1 MRARLQSAEGRS
13 QLSSFPLSL
22 KLCGKFVLTDPLCP
36 AYTQC
41 AVISRVLIT
50 SFSEQAKLSKIEV
63 TRSKYSH

>member
-22 KLCGKFVLTDPLCP
+22 KLCGKFVLTDPLCQ

-41 AVISRVLIT
+41 AVISRVLNT
-50 SFSEQAKLSKIEV
+50 SFSEQAKLSKFEV
-63 TRSKYSH
+63 TRSKYSQ